1 VGSAQAQQT
10 KDKKQEKAIHGLAKS
25 NSKRPQNKPLNWF
38 LKNESPKLRG
48 YAVDN
53 EQKEAH
59 RIRILHLADSSF
71 LGSSAGSAVVSNV
84 RRAFI
89 DLPRFCRN

>member
-1 VGSAQAQQT
+1 MHDAAVSSA
-10 KDKKQEKAIHGLAKS
+10 
-25 NSKRPQNKPLNWF
+25 KRPQNKPLNWF
-38 LKNESPKLRG
+38 LKNETAKLRG

-71 LGSSAGSAVVSNV
+71 LGSSTGSAVVPDV
-84 RRAFI
+84 RIAFV
-89 DLPRFCRN
+89 DLPCLCRN

>member
-1 VGSAQAQQT
+1 M
-10 KDKKQEKAIHGLAKS
+10 HGAAVS
-25 NSKRPQNKPLNWF
+25 NAKRPQNKPLNWF
-38 LKNESPKLRG
+38 LKNETAKLRG

-71 LGSSAGSAVVSNV
+71 LGSSAGSAIVSDV
-84 RRAFI
+84 RVAFVN
-89 DLPRFCRN
+89 LASLRRN